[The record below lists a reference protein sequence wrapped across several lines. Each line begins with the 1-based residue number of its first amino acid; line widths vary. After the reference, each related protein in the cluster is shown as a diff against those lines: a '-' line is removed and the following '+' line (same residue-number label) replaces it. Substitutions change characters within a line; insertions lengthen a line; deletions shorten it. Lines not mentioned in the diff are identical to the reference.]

1 MKVTVL
7 LKEYDTLRQEI
18 VGRISNRFGLVSFGS
33 ALVVFLVT
41 QQPPRGRLVVV
52 GLWVVFLLVL
62 WWRAGVL
69 IRRCSKR
76 IAEIERKVN
85 SLVGEDLLVWE
96 TRIGGR
102 SWMRLYEH
110 RQN

>member
-41 QQPPRGRLVVV
+41 QQPPPGRLVVV